1 MRRAV
6 PGFRADLAIVSDHAA
21 SRAYAR
27 DLEAREREQA
37 RQAAR
42 PAIVRLLDRLRG
54 RA

>member
-1 MRRAV
+1 VRRAV

-21 SRAYAR
+21 SRRIAAEI
-27 DLEAREREQA
+27 EAREREQA

-42 PAIVRLLDRLRG
+42 PAIGRLLDRLRG